1 MKRTCHH
8 LAIAAILMFST
19 LFATAQKPQNPLE
32 LNNYFAS
39 ITDSLY
45 RYGVSW
51 GSQFQKARQS
61 QNFLSLTAHRIK
73 MEEYINNKFQ
83 ELVVMKDISGSEKL
97 RAAVID
103 FLAYERRIIKQGFVP
118 FEKFTKTTSEEDIQK
133 AINALVA
140 ASADESAVLKAI
152 TDEQVA
158 YGKKNG
164 FEIEK
169 NEE

>member
-8 LAIAAILMFST
+8 LTIAALLMFST
-19 LFATAQKPQNPLE
+19 LFAAAQKPQSALE

-45 RYGVSW
+45 QYGVSW
-51 GSQFQKARQS
+51 GSEFQKARES
-61 QNFLSLTAHRIK
+61 KDFRSLTKHRKRI
-73 MEEYINNKFQ
+73 EEYANHTFQ
-83 ELVVMKDISGSEKL
+83 ELVVMKDILGSEKL

-103 FLAYERRIIKQGFVP
+103 FLAYERRIIQVGFVP
-118 FEKFTKTTSEEDIQK
+118 FEKFTKTTTEDDIQK
-133 AINALVA
+133 AIDALIA
-140 ASADESAVLKAI
+140 ASKDEAAVLKAI

-164 FEIEK
+164 FEIER
-169 NEE
+169 NE